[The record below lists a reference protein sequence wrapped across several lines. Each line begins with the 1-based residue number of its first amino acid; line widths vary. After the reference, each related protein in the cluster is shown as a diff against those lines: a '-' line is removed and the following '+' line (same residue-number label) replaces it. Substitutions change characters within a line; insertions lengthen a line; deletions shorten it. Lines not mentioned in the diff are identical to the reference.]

1 MNMVYVRSKGNKTK
15 DNVTRETRTSLI
27 LIIELN
33 LNDINVAYQREQT
46 ENSRELK

>member
-33 LNDINVAYQREQT
+33 LNVAYQREQT